1 MCIYAQAHT
10 HITKSDARGSADKE
24 IPVHARTTASMQVQ
38 AIRAPSIIH
47 TREYLFIFHF
57 WFTHRFWVRA
67 SIHLPPPPILRA
79 ARCEC
84 VQICAHPKPG

>member
-1 MCIYAQAHT
+1 M
-10 HITKSDARGSADKE
+10 
-24 IPVHARTTASMQVQ
+24 HARTTASMQVQ

-67 SIHLPPPPILRA
+67 SIHLPPPPSSAQLGA
-79 ARCEC
+79 SACKS
-84 VQICAHPKPG
+84 AHTQNPGE